1 MSAHP
6 EAPLFRE
13 AEIAYALVCMSTDY
27 DSWHDTNEGVSV
39 EMVLGHMG
47 ANAQNAQRAVAAL
60 LGELSKAENAET
72 VSGKTWQGQAR
83 GAGSITKAE
92 GRGREVLSRLQWLF
106 ETEQC
111 F

>member
-27 DSWHDTNEGVSV
+27 DSWHSSNESVSV

-47 ANAQNAQRAVAAL
+47 ANAGNAKRAVAAVL
-60 LGELSKAENAET
+60 EQLSKKEHTRVVGGET
-72 VSGKTWQGQAR
+72 WKGQTK
-83 GAGSITKAE
+83 GAGGITKVE
-92 GRGREVLSRLQWLF
+92 GRGAEAVDRLRWLF
-106 ETEQC
+106 NGE